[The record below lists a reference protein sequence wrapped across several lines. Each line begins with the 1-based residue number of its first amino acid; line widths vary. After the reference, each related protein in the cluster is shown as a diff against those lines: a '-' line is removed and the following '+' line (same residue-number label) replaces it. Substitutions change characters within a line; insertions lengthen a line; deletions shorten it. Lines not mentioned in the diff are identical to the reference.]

1 MISFRVKVR
10 VTVSFYANYGMNI
23 NGTRTSSL
31 NVKIYYKSNTL
42 TPNNSSQ

>member
-10 VTVSFYANYGMNI
+10 VSFYANYGMNI

-42 TPNNSSQ
+42 MSNNSSQ